1 MPGLDCSK
9 VHYYKTTK
17 NIDDLFGFYYCR
29 IKTPSSG
36 YLGLLPVRNKDGINF
51 PLGHWEGWYFSEE
64 L

>member
-36 YLGLLPVRNKDGINF
+36 YLGLLPVRDKDGINF
-51 PLGHWEGWYFSEE
+51 PLGH
-64 L
+64 